1 MKRHHSSNTS
11 TESAMTL
18 VLAYE
23 TFMGLGREH
32 AAPPRSALMSRPAWR
47 WRGAGLEM
55 NAEAGLRKSRSL
67 RRPSTSTPSS
77 P

>member
-11 TESAMTL
+11 AESAMTL

-23 TFMGLGREH
+23 TFMGLGR
-32 AAPPRSALMSRPAWR
+32 AQAKPARSALMSRPVWR
-47 WRGAGLEM
+47 WRGVGPEM